1 MARVRLGNLVR
12 RFDLT
17 ANLTRIACVSACLLL
32 HLLIGDAVFAANIL
46 PLDEGA
52 LHWAEKRYGWSG
64 RKRLLAWQDFIQ
76 TNREDTWA
84 TIQRVN
90 IFVNTFLFVNDLSH
104 WGRDDYWATPIEFF
118 ASGGGDCEDFA
129 IAKYFTLTTLGIA
142 SDRLTLIYVK
152 ALRLNQS
159 HLVLAYS
166 SSPGKEPLIL
176 DNLTDA
182 IEPSSRRTDL
192 LPIYSFNVQGL
203 WEAKQRGQGKM
214 IGDSRKIRPWRE
226 LLTRMKQQRSTR

>member
-1 MARVRLGNLVR
+1 MVRARLGNFVG
-12 RFDLT
+12 RFDPT
-17 ANLTRIACVSACLLL
+17 ANLTRVVWGAVCLLL
-32 HLLIGDAVFAANIL
+32 HLLTFEIVFSANFL
-46 PLDEGA
+46 ALDEGA
-52 LHWAEKRYGWSG
+52 FDWAEKRYGSPG
-64 RKRLLAWQDFIQ
+64 RNRLLAWQNLIQ
-76 TNREDTWA
+76 TNRKDDWDTV
-84 TIQRVN
+84 QRVN
-90 IFVNTFLFVNDLSH
+90 IFVNTFLFTSDVSH
-104 WGRDDYWATPIEFF
+104 WGRDDYWATPVEFF

-142 SDRLTLIYVK
+142 SDQLTLIYVK

-182 IEPSSRRTDL
+182 IQPSSRRTDL
-192 LPIYSFNVQGL
+192 YPIYSFNVRGL

-226 LLTRMKQQRSTR
+226 LLTRMKQGRPTR